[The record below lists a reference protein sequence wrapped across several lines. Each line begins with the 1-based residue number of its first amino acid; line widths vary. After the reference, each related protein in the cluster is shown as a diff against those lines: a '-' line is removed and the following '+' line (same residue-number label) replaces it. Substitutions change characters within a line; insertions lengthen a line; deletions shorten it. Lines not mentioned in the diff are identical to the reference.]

1 MEEVCRHFRN
11 KYLRDN
17 LRNKITLLENLLE
30 NLPVNHEPSVP
41 HKFLRHHY
49 RHVPQKLYN
58 EKEQIS
64 NRKLYPFHKVFM
76 YEPLARH

>member
-1 MEEVCRHFRN
+1 M
-11 KYLRDN
+11 
-17 LRNKITLLENLLE
+17 
-30 NLPVNHEPSVP
+30 P